1 MSKEN
6 SMAQPVL
13 AFCLYKYFPYGGM
26 QRNFL
31 RIARECAAR
40 GATIRAYV
48 LEWQGDVPDFLELI
62 TVPSRGKQNISRY
75 RYYGEWVQQHIAN
88 NPVHRVVGFNKMPGL
103 DVYYAADPCYAEKAL
118 TLRGWWYKYT
128 PRYRHFIN
136 YERAVFGADASTR
149 VMLLSH
155 PERQI
160 FEQHYQLDA
169 KRVVMLPPGINR
181 DFVPDQN
188 APARRATLRQELT
201 LSDDTVLLV
210 QVGSDFERKGVDRAI
225 LALAALPENLRSKV
239 RFIVIGQA
247 PAAAMQRLAKR
258 LGVEELVE
266 FIGGSDKVPD
276 YLLAADLL
284 LHAAYHENTGNVIL
298 EAMVSGLP
306 TVVTTICGYSPYVLE
321 SNAGEVL
328 DSPYRQENFNQV
340 LRSAVEHPLKRAEW
354 ARNALAYSASADLYS
369 RIDRA
374 ADVVMEGL

>member
-1 MSKEN
+1 MSK
-6 SMAQPVL
+6 PVL

-26 QRNFL
+26 QRNFM
-31 RIARECAAR
+31 RIARECVQR
-40 GATIRAYV
+40 GAHVRAYV
-48 LEWQGDVPDFLELI
+48 LEWQGERPDFLELV

-75 RYYGEWVQQHIAN
+75 RYYSEWVQAHLAA
-88 NPVHRVVGFNKMPGL
+88 NPVEKVVGFNKMPGL

-118 TLRGWWYKYT
+118 TLRSWWYRFT

-136 YERAVFGADASTR
+136 YEQAVFGPQAHTR

-160 FEQHYQLDA
+160 FEKHYQLDA
-169 KRVVMLPPGINR
+169 RRVVMLPPGISR
-181 DFVPDQN
+181 DFVPTAD
-188 APARRATLRQELT
+188 AAARRAALRAQHSLRDE
-201 LSDDTVLLV
+201 DVLLV

-225 LALAALPENLRSKV
+225 TALASLPEALRRKS
-239 RFIVIGQA
+239 RLIVIGQA
-247 PAAAMQRLAKR
+247 PAASMQRLAKR
-258 LGVEELVE
+258 LDVDGLVE

-306 TVVTTICGYSPYVLE
+306 TVVTEICGYSPYVRE
-321 SNAGEVL
+321 SEAGVVL
-328 DSPYRQENFNQV
+328 DAPYRQEDFDQA
-340 LRSAVEHPLKRAEW
+340 LSGAVGDKECRQRW
-354 ARNALAYSASADLYS
+354 AQNALRYSATADLYS
-369 RIDRA
+369 RIECA